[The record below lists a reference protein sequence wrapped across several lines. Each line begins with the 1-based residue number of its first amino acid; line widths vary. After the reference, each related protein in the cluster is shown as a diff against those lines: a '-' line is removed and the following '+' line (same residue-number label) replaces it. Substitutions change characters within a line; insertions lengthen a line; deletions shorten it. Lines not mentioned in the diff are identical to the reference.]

1 MADVTVSVTGQQAIV
16 NPTTWNASNINWG
29 DGSWNVG
36 GAVDQNILQGWGH
49 PAWGQADW
57 GDADYY
63 DTGWGR
69 DNWGSQVWGG
79 TFNVIVTPTGVSAT
93 TNLGSVTN
101 VISNVVDLTGQA
113 ATSALG
119 SLTIDVSVSQ
129 TLTGQAATSAVGTL
143 DPADQV
149 MGLTGL
155 GATSAVGSITPVD
168 QVMGLTGLEATSAVG
183 TPNTKRWSS
192 INRTCCNFCIRY
204 TYNFSNRHC

>member
-16 NPTTWNASNINWG
+16 NPTTWNASNVNWG
-29 DGSWNVG
+29 AGSWNTG
-36 GAVDQNILQGWGH
+36 GDLDQNILQGWGH

-69 DNWGSQVWGG
+69 DKWGSQVWGG

-155 GATSAVGSITPVD
+155 GAT
-168 QVMGLTGLEATSAVG
+168 
-183 TPNTKRWSS
+183 
-192 INRTCCNFCIRY
+192 
-204 TYNFSNRHC
+204 